1 MRRFIPMAEARGFHA
16 GDSIKTLPD
25 DAILVGTI
33 APLGWH
39 FFVLTGNV
47 QHCVRFL
54 VHWLSAFI
62 WSANLVRLS
71 GCQMAVGREEVTA
84 MNFNYDD
91 RMLRQN
97 KIYENATRPRDLKTT
112 TEEEVAA
119 TASGKRRRQRIFGI
133 VVVLVALAAL
143 AAYLIVHIL
152 GL

>member
-1 MRRFIPMAEARGFHA
+1 
-16 GDSIKTLPD
+16 
-25 DAILVGTI
+25 
-33 APLGWH
+33 
-39 FFVLTGNV
+39 
-47 QHCVRFL
+47 
-54 VHWLSAFI
+54 
-62 WSANLVRLS
+62 
-71 GCQMAVGREEVTA
+71 

>member
-1 MRRFIPMAEARGFHA
+1 
-16 GDSIKTLPD
+16 
-25 DAILVGTI
+25 
-33 APLGWH
+33 
-39 FFVLTGNV
+39 
-47 QHCVRFL
+47 
-54 VHWLSAFI
+54 
-62 WSANLVRLS
+62 
-71 GCQMAVGREEVTA
+71 

-119 TASGKRRRQRIFGI
+119 TASGKGRRQRIFGI